1 MTKQRQLIYDVVN
14 AAPVHLTAEEIFMK
28 AKLFMPE
35 IAQATVYNNLNY
47 LTDHGIIRRIS
58 ILGENDRYDRNVMP
72 HAHLVCDR
80 CKEITDIEVT
90 NSKWLESFT
99 EKPITS
105 YDLTLHY
112 ICDKCENA

>member
-14 AAPVHLTAEEIFMK
+14 AAPVHLTAK
-28 AKLFMPE
+28 SFMPE

-47 LTDHGIIRRIS
+47 LTDRGIIRRIS
-58 ILGENDRYDRNVMP
+58 IIGENDRYDRNVLP
-72 HAHLVCDR
+72 HAHLICDR
-80 CKEITDIEVT
+80 CKEITDVNISDSSWIDT
-90 NSKWLESFT
+90 FIQ
-99 EKPITS
+99 KPVTS